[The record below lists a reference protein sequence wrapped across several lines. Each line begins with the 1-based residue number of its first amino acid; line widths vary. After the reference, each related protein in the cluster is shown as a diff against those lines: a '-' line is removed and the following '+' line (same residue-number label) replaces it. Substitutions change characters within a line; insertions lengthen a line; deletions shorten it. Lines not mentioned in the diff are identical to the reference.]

1 MEDDYNLRIGD
12 SAILHPHHKHP
23 KRVTII
29 GFAHGGRSAIVHGIS
44 GSPEECQIE
53 LTTQLVPLDWK
64 QTSPF
69 VNPWYPQDKL
79 IPLTY
84 AC

>member
-1 MEDDYNLRIGD
+1 MKDDYNLKIGD
-12 SAILHPHHKHP
+12 GAILHPHQKYP
-23 KRVTII
+23 KRVKII

-53 LTTQLVPLDWK
+53 LTSQLVPLNWK
-64 QTSPF
+64 PRNYSS
-69 VNPWYPQDKL
+69 PWYPQNKL